1 MIRVGDPGDSPALS
15 APRAAGL
22 RARVLAGS
30 GHALGARAGLA
41 EIEVAPGRSLPARA
55 HPDGDALVYVVA
67 GRGRFLGEQGAGEVG
82 GGGVVHLSGGAR
94 VAITNV
100 GAGTLRL
107 LAVYSPAGPERGFL
121 DWGEAVDDRAA
132 VAVRLDE
139 GAEVIPLAGAALR
152 RARGSGH
159 APSAA

>member
-1 MIRVGDPGDSPALS
+1 MIRVGHRGDSPARS
-15 APRAAGL
+15 APREAGL

-30 GHALGARAGLA
+30 GHALEARAGLVEV
-41 EIEVAPGRSLPARA
+41 EIAPGRSLPARA
-55 HPDGDALVYVVA
+55 HPRGDALVYVIE
-67 GRGRFLGEQGAGEVG
+67 GRGRLLGERGAEQVG

-121 DWGEAVDDRAA
+121 DWGEADDR
-132 VAVRLDE
+132 VAVTIRLDE
-139 GAEVIPLAGAALR
+139 GAEVIPLAGAAVR
-152 RARGSGH
+152 HAHGNGRAPG
-159 APSAA
+159 AA